1 MKLKGLMTLC
11 IAGAS
16 ALGVYAQTHVE
27 GQEYYR
33 ADQLENAKELLT
45 RALSNSGTDKAVAN
59 YYLGMI
65 AADEKDNAAAAKYF
79 EAGVQANP
87 DYPFNYVGQ
96 GMLKLASGD
105 LKGAEASFKEAQKLS
120 KKDPRLEIA
129 IARAYEDSDPVKYEK
144 QITKCVEKARKY
156 NMKNPAI
163 YVFEG
168 DQLRVKKDVGGAAA
182 KYEMAK
188 NYDKNATEAYVK
200 YANLF
205 TRVNP
210 DYAVKMLQELLTVN
224 PQSAL
229 GQRELANAYYNKK
242 DYANAVKQY
251 GAYVNNP
258 SHFDSDENRYAF
270 LLFYG
275 GQFKEGYDF
284 ATKRLKE
291 DPSDFT
297 AQRYQFMNAAQLP
310 DMKELTLE
318 LAEKLYA
325 AHKANP
331 EKNKMAIIDYTL
343 IADELDKAK
352 RIDEAV
358 DVLKNGIAAN
368 PDNSSLDKQ
377 LAMVYVDKGD
387 LVSAANA
394 YKQYLAKTEEPT
406 YNDYIQQATFLFYAG
421 VQNKDNP
428 TEANKYFD
436 EEREILN
443 KAAEAYP
450 GFYKP
455 NKMRGD
461 IDKQTASEADAPS
474 AAVPMYTKAIAEF
487 ESLEQP
493 SNAAIKDACD
503 MYLYMGNYYV
513 KGGDNANAKAMFN
526 KYLEL
531 RPNDEAVR
539 NYANTL

>member
-65 AADEKDNAAAAKYF
+65 AADEKDTAAAAKYF

-87 DYPFNYVGQ
+87 EYPFNYVGQ
-96 GMLKLASGD
+96 GMLKLAGGD

-229 GQRELANAYYNKK
+229 GQRELANAYYNKILRTS
-242 DYANAVKQY
+242 
-251 GAYVNNP
+251 P
-258 SHFDSDENRYAF
+258 HS
-270 LLFYG
+270 
-275 GQFKEGYDF
+275 
-284 ATKRLKE
+284 
-291 DPSDFT
+291 
-297 AQRYQFMNAAQLP
+297 
-310 DMKELTLE
+310 
-318 LAEKLYA
+318 
-325 AHKANP
+325 
-331 EKNKMAIIDYTL
+331 AI
-343 IADELDKAK
+343 
-352 RIDEAV
+352 
-358 DVLKNGIAAN
+358 
-368 PDNSSLDKQ
+368 SS
-377 LAMVYVDKGD
+377 
-387 LVSAANA
+387 
-394 YKQYLAKTEEPT
+394 
-406 YNDYIQQATFLFYAG
+406 
-421 VQNKDNP
+421 
-428 TEANKYFD
+428 
-436 EEREILN
+436 
-443 KAAEAYP
+443 
-450 GFYKP
+450 
-455 NKMRGD
+455 
-461 IDKQTASEADAPS
+461 
-474 AAVPMYTKAIAEF
+474 
-487 ESLEQP
+487 
-493 SNAAIKDACD
+493 
-503 MYLYMGNYYV
+503 
-513 KGGDNANAKAMFN
+513 
-526 KYLEL
+526 
-531 RPNDEAVR
+531 
-539 NYANTL
+539 

>member
-87 DYPFNYVGQ
+87 EYPFNYVGQ
-96 GMLKLASGD
+96 GMLKLAGGD

-297 AQRYQFMNAAQLP
+297 AQRYQFMNAAQIPEMKDQLLP
-310 DMKELTLE
+310 
-318 LAEKLYA
+318 LAEALYA
-325 AHKANP
+325 NHKANP
-331 EKNKMAIIDYTL
+331 TANKFASIDFTL
-343 IADELDKAK
+343 ISNELLSAKRPDEAIAVLQEGIKEMPDFADFNKSLAFAYLDQNNLSKTADEY
-352 RIDEAV
+352 E
-358 DVLKNGIAAN
+358 
-368 PDNSSLDKQ
+368 
-377 LAMVYVDKGD
+377 VYLSKI
-387 LVSAANA
+387 
-394 YKQYLAKTEEPT
+394 EPG
-406 YNDYIQQATFLFYAG
+406 YNDFIQQATFDFYAG
-421 VQNKDNP
+421 VENKAD
-428 TEANKYFD
+428 AAKAAKYFD
-436 EEREILN
+436 AAKANADKAKAILPDN
-443 KAAEAYP
+443 
-450 GFYKP
+450 YKP
-455 NKMRGD
+455 IKIYGD
-461 IDKQTASEADAPS
+461 IAKQTAPSEDAAEK
-474 AAVPMYTKAIAEF
+474 AAVPDYE
-487 ESLEQP
+487 
-493 SNAAIKDACD
+493 AAIVLLEGASDTSRYARDAKEMY
-503 MYLYMGNYYV
+503 MYLGNYYLNQNNV
-513 KGGDNANAKAMFN
+513 AKAKENYNKIFKYDPDNA
-526 KYLEL
+526 EL
-531 RPNDEAVR
+531 RKFVDG
-539 NYANTL
+539 LK